1 MKRSMKRLTS
11 VTDRRR
17 VSPIADD
24 VRRVAAFAAEDR
36 DLRGKDVSLVA
47 VEGQPA
53 DFADRVV
60 LGSSGAKVMAKVA
73 AIVGGSG
80 AEEFLD
86 LSAADV
92 RRLAGAQITS
102 SPRG

>member
-1 MKRSMKRLTS
+1 MF
-11 VTDRRR
+11 VDDDAPEA
-17 VSPIADD
+17 VADD

-80 AEEFLD
+80 AED
-86 LSAADV
+86 AAIGQIGD
-92 RRLAGAQITS
+92 RLN
-102 SPRG
+102 